1 MDYGKRK
8 KRIYCI
14 KINFKPN
21 EDNKDKVKIFGKDF
35 LIINK
40 NKCKIIYE
48 NRIYELKEYF
58 EDIITSYNHKDQI
71 KFKVIFFYD
80 FIALSKMFCN
90 CNSLISLSVNDESK
104 INT

>member
-1 MDYGKRK
+1 MDYGKGK

-40 NKCKIIYE
+40 YKCKIIYK

-58 EDIITSYNHKDQI
+58 EDIIMSYNHKDQI
-71 KFKVIFFYD
+71 KFKIIFFM
-80 FIALSKMFCN
+80 IL
-90 CNSLISLSVNDESK
+90 
-104 INT
+104 